1 MWRTVPQLSEMCD
14 PLRDSGPWARL
25 ACSSKQGWKG
35 LVAKAALAHQ
45 LLPPAV
51 PPVPPVPPAQDGQA
65 PGAPPPPV
73 PPPRLTCYDCGYEAT
88 SMAQLRSHAAGVH
101 GFTMEARAYAPGS
114 HCRACLKQ
122 FWDRPRLLWHLGHD
136 SPACMALLTAYLPPL
151 SPEQVAEGRAEDAAQ
166 KRERRRQGLGFRWAK
181 RKCVVLRGPVRDWAG
196 PVLTRR
202 GRHRWPADPGP
213 PPVAL
218 PVH

>member
-14 PLRDSGPWARL
+14 PLRNPDPWARL
-25 ACSSKQGWKG
+25 AISTKQGWKG

-136 SPACMALLTAYLPPL
+136 SPACMALLTAYLPPHVPGA
-151 SPEQVAEGRAEDAAQ
+151 SCGRS
-166 KRERRRQGLGFRWAK
+166 G
-181 RKCVVLRGPVRDWAG
+181 
-196 PVLTRR
+196 
-202 GRHRWPADPGP
+202 
-213 PPVAL
+213 
-218 PVH
+218 